1 MIRLLPDSKWY
12 CSEDLERLVG
22 GDVVDRSGGLEQ
34 LVGHG
39 GIEVVEGTTGA

>member
-1 MIRLLPDSKWY
+1 M
-12 CSEDLERLVG
+12 ERLVG

-39 GIEVVEGTTGA
+39 GVEVAEGTTSA